1 MNKFMNLMMFSC
13 KKATELIEKK
23 NFQALSFNEK
33 IKLNVHTKMCK
44 QCKTFEKQ
52 SILFDKVFS
61 KISSKKTE
69 VPYKENEELKKRILD
84 SLKLE

>member
-1 MNKFMNLMMFSC
+1 MNLLMFSC

-33 IKLNVHTKMCK
+33 IKLNVHTKMCN

-52 SILFDKVFS
+52 SILFDKVLTI
-61 KISSKKTE
+61 ISIEKKE
-69 VPYKENEELKKRILD
+69 VPFIENKKLKERILN
-84 SLKLE
+84 SLKSE